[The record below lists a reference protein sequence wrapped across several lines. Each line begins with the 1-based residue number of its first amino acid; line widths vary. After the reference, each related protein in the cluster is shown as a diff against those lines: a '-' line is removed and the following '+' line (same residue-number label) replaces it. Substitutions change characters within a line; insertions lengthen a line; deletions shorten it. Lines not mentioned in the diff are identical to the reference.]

1 MFNNRPDLGI
11 ILQKNS
17 WTLRPAINNKM
28 FSSSFIFFNEFI
40 MLW

>member
-1 MFNNRPDLGI
+1 MFNDRPDLGI

-17 WTLRPAINNKM
+17 WILCPAINNKM

-40 MLW
+40 MLG